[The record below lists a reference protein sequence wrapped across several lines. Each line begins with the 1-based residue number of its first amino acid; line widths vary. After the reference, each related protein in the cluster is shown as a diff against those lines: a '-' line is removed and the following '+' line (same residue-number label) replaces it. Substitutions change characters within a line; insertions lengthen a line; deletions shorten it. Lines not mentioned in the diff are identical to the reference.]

1 MRCARPSPAPENSAD
16 PIYRRLATETE
27 TACFRV
33 AQEEL
38 TSAAR
43 HANARKIT
51 VHLRVNTEQI
61 ELAVHDDGCG
71 FDQDAVRRRPAGR
84 SSLGLISM
92 KERAALAGGRLEIE
106 SASGS
111 ATRVRVVFP
120 LRWLARSRRLA
131 TAKGV

>member
-1 MRCARPSPAPENSAD
+1 M
-16 PIYRRLATETE
+16 
-27 TACFRV
+27 
-33 AQEEL
+33 

-43 HANARKIT
+43 HANARTIT
-51 VHLRVNTEQI
+51 VHLRVSTEQI

-111 ATRVRVVFP
+111 ATRVRAVFP
-120 LRWLARSRRLA
+120 LRWRDR
-131 TAKGV
+131 VV